1 MMEKLLITGGTGFL
15 GRELARKLKDRF
27 EVTICGRNNTQN
39 SFAQMI
45 TGCTAVPLDVSN
57 IESVRDLVN
66 SVQPDYIIHA
76 AATKFVDISEK
87 EPFEAIDINVVGSE
101 NIARIAIDKK
111 VKAVIGISTD
121 KAAPPVSNTYALTKS
136 LMERMFCALDK
147 KSDTRFT
154 CVRFGN
160 IAWSSGS
167 VFPIWKKMA
176 ALNKKIE
183 TTGPHMR
190 RYIISVSDAADLVIR
205 SMNHIEKVRG
215 AVLIQDMKAAQI
227 QDILELFAKNENVP
241 WTKIDPR
248 PGEREDEYLLGEPE
262 MPYSE
267 AMTFDGI
274 RHFLFTPNKR
284 AATPVTE
291 VLSTQN
297 AARFTEKEMM
307 DFIRLAEKLPVFP

>member
-1 MMEKLLITGGTGFL
+1 MEKILITGGTGFL
-15 GRELARKLKDRF
+15 GRELAVKLKSSYD
-27 EVTICGRNNTQN
+27 VTICGRNNTQN

-45 TGCTAVPLDVSN
+45 TGCPAIPMDVSN
-57 IESVRDLVN
+57 FESVKDAVN
-66 SVQPDYIIHA
+66 AVKPDIIIHA

-87 EPFEAIDINVVGSE
+87 EPFEAVDINVIGSE
-101 NIARIAIDKK
+101 NIARVAIDKK
-111 VKAVIGISTD
+111 CRAVIGISTD

-136 LMERMFCALDK
+136 LMERMFSAVNS

-190 RYIISVSDAADLVIR
+190 RYLISVSDAADLVIR
-205 SMNHIEKVRG
+205 SLKNIDRLQG
-215 AVLIQDMKAAQI
+215 GVLIQDMKAVQM
-227 QDILELFAKNENVP
+227 QHMLDLFAKSENVP
-241 WTKIDPR
+241 WEKISPR

-262 MPYSE
+262 LPYSE
-267 AMTFDGI
+267 LIEFDGI
-274 RHFLFTPNKR
+274 RHYLFTPNKR
-284 AATPVTE
+284 AAKPVTE
-291 VLSTQN
+291 LLSTLN
-297 AARFTEKEMM
+297 AERFSEAEMLA
-307 DFIRLAEKLPVFP
+307 FIKLAEKLPVFP